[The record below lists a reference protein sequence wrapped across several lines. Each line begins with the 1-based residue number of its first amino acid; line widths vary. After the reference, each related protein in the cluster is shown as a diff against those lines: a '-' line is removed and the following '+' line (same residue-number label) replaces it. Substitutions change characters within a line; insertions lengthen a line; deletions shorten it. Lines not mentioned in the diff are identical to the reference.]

1 MFEDNIN
8 AKYFIM
14 IDADN
19 TYDITNIKK
28 NLFIM
33 ENESFDMMVAKRVH
47 SDSLAYR
54 KGHVFG
60 NYVFSKFVRI
70 IFW

>member
-19 TYDITNIKK
+19 TYDISNIKK
-28 NLFIM
+28 KLNIM
-33 ENESFDMMVAKRVH
+33 KNE
-47 SDSLAYR
+47 
-54 KGHVFG
+54 
-60 NYVFSKFVRI
+60 KF
-70 IFW
+70 